1 MRMWLAATR
10 RKHCILAINIRTG
23 LFFSR
28 PYLLIARIPLGVPSL
43 LLVYMARH
51 LCFRERRFPDS
62 AGNTRSW
69 PRKLCQPPNQAVRM
83 MYERT

>member
-10 RKHCILAINIRTG
+10 RKHCIIAINIRTG

-28 PYLLIARIPLGVPSL
+28 PYLLIARISLGVPSL

-51 LCFRERRFPDS
+51 LDFREGRLADS
-62 AGNTRSW
+62 AGHTWSW
-69 PRKLCQPPNQAVRM
+69 SRRPHLPPDQAVRM
-83 MYERT
+83 MYERA